1 VCQAF
6 YCHRKSLIVWAA
18 HEDILRK
25 HKNRWFVVQNGAGG
39 VKIDYATA
47 KSGAVLSQVS
57 H

>member
-18 HEDILRK
+18 HEGILRK